1 VTGHAPGADTSA
13 SGVFSSLRIDVG
25 GKHPRSRGPAAIF
38 TVLCLIG
45 PVTSAATALSSAQ
58 TASRPDKT
66 LTETLQVLDNAI
78 RLLGAPSS
86 DYGRI
91 LRDAVAALPTNA
103 EGRVSE
109 DIRTFLTRAPQPGAD
124 FRCSPEFVR
133 SRARGTLWRL
143 RDTLLGASPAPV
155 EPAVCYAVPFA
166 VDVTHMRPPGGLV
179 DIYGYDFD
187 VVTPQLV
194 LVNSDGYEDVTPALV
209 ARSHYH
215 LALDVGNGAV
225 PFSSKSLSLGLAWGH
240 LIRHSIALMQP
251 TTPLCLSRVETVPA
265 GRTIS
270 YAPPVSGKRLF
281 RRPGTK
287 VWADAILDY
296 EDNALQATICVTATE
311 QVGDDRPFGGC
322 TIHFL
327 YTTDPDRVIEGVV
340 GQSSSRV
347 FYVEGNRPGDLK
359 SARRGGPVAQ
369 WTFAGFQPSG
379 VENDET
385 SVTARLNQV
394 RVVSSERDG
403 CISPMA
409 YLEAKRT
416 RVPDPATRRSLDPQ
430 LKKIDPAILK
440 VRPRFAPST
449 F

>member
-1 VTGHAPGADTSA
+1 L
-13 SGVFSSLRIDVG
+13 FSRRLR
-25 GKHPRSRGPAAIF
+25 PRAPAAILA
-38 TVLCLIG
+38 VLCLIG
-45 PVTSAATALSSAQ
+45 PVTGSAIAFSSAP
-58 TASRPDKT
+58 TGSRPDKA
-66 LTETLQVLDNAI
+66 LAETIRVLDEAI
-78 RLLGAPSS
+78 RHLGAPSS
-86 DYGRI
+86 DYRRV
-91 LRDAVAALPTNA
+91 LQDAVAALPTNA
-103 EGRVSE
+103 EDRVSA

-124 FRCSPEFVR
+124 FRCSVDFVR
-133 SRARGTLWRL
+133 SRARRTLWRL
-143 RDTLLGASPAPV
+143 RDTLVNASPAAV

-166 VDVTHMRPPGGLV
+166 VDLTHMPAPGGLV

-187 VVTPQLV
+187 AVTPQLV
-194 LVNSDGYEDVTPALV
+194 LVNSDGFEDVTQALV

-240 LIRHSIALMQP
+240 LIRHSISLMQP
-251 TTPLCLSRVETVPA
+251 TTPLCSSRVETVPA

-281 RRPGTK
+281 ARPGTR
-287 VWADAILDY
+287 VWADANLDY
-296 EDNALQATICVTATE
+296 EDNELRATICVTAAD
-311 QVGDDRPFGGC
+311 QVEDDRLFGGC
-322 TIHFL
+322 MIHFL

-340 GQSSSRV
+340 GHSISRG
-347 FYVEGNRPGDLK
+347 FSAEGNRSTDLK
-359 SARRGGPVAQ
+359 GVRRSGPVAQ
-369 WTFAGFQPSG
+369 WTFAGFQPSR

-385 SVTARLNQV
+385 SVTARLDRI

-416 RVPDPATRRSLDPQ
+416 GVPGPATRRSLDPQ
-430 LKKIDPAILK
+430 LKRVDPAILK
-440 VRPRFAPST
+440 LRPRFAPST